1 MTTLTVSVAGQ
12 ASDSRLLTLPF
23 DVFSTRGERLGKGTA
38 SPANPA
44 RIELRDE
51 RVTQSERVYV
61 LAKLPN
67 GKQIQEV
74 AELQNGQ
81 GNVTLLQ
88 STNTPSDWLEWL
100 KPFRSLE
107 HLNATVQVELSPA
120 VPIRRVGEVWRMVWV
135 LNNGKWEASD
145 LEPSKTEK
153 EGKIQQFWFD
163 VPNRPHLLQIGGEDI
178 AWRVIS
184 LPPGGVVRVALTPSD
199 KEIGNSMDITI
210 GRRDADNELIMS
222 YLARGAMEEVTSLA
236 DAWQTAD
243 QMLQDKYQDPV
254 GAVAG
259 AYVLLKLRRLDQR
272 RDWME
277 NLATSFSH
285 LADTAIVSA
294 AFLLQDEVPDELL
307 IRDRIK
313 QALEN
318 GLPVF
323 TLGAKL
329 LVETMAAIHRG
340 EEESAEFQTYYLQ
353 AKTYAQAI
361 CTQGAYFAF
370 YGTTPKTPSTRPTYG
385 LQNSPKSTPRDW
397 MDEIKTLQAALKKL
411 IATQGEG
418 IAAQFSLDV
427 INREA
432 RVALNMP
439 EIGAAE
445 VGVSLNLV
453 PEPLDEVRANQAAVI
468 ITGEH

>member
-1 MTTLTVSVAGQ
+1 MSILTVSVAGQ

-23 DVFSTRGERLGKGTA
+23 EVFSTRGERLGKGTA
-38 SPANPA
+38 SPAQPA

-51 RVTQSERVYV
+51 RVLQPGRVYV

-67 GKQIQEV
+67 GKQVQEV
-74 AELQNGQ
+74 AELLNGQ

-88 STNTPSDWLEWL
+88 STNSPSDWLEWL
-100 KPFRSLE
+100 KPFRSLK
-107 HLNATVQVELSPA
+107 HLNAKVQVEFSPA
-120 VPIRRVGEVWRMVWV
+120 APLRRIGEVWRMVWA
-135 LNNGKWEASD
+135 LNNGQWESSK

-153 EGKIQQFWFD
+153 EGTIQQFWFD
-163 VPNRPHLLQIGGEDI
+163 VPNRPHLLQIGGDDI
-178 AWRVIS
+178 AWRIIS
-184 LPPGGVVRVALTPSD
+184 LPPGGEVRVALTPSD

-222 YLARGAMEEVTSLA
+222 YLARGAMEQVTSLA

-243 QMLQDKYQDPV
+243 QMLQGKYQDPV

-277 NLATSFSH
+277 NLVTSFPH
-285 LADTAIVSA
+285 LADAAIVSA
-294 AFLLQDEVPDELL
+294 AFLLQDEVPDETL
-307 IRDRIK
+307 IRARIK

-340 EEESAEFQTYYLQ
+340 EEESSEFQVDYLQ
-353 AKTYAQAI
+353 AKTYARAI
-361 CTQGAYFAF
+361 CTQGAYLAF

-385 LQNSPKSTPRDW
+385 PQNSPKSTPLDW
-397 MDEIKTLQAALKKL
+397 MDELKALQESFKKR
-411 IATQGEG
+411 IATRGAG
-418 IAAQFSLDV
+418 ITAQVSLDA

-432 RVALNMP
+432 RLALNMP

-445 VGVSLNLV
+445 VEVSLNLE
-453 PEPLDEVRANQAAVI
+453 PEPLDVVRANQAAVI
-468 ITGEH
+468 IPGEQ

>member
-1 MTTLTVSVAGQ
+1 MNILTVSVAGQ

-23 DVFSTRGERLGKGTA
+23 EVFSTRGERLGKGTA
-38 SPANPA
+38 SPAQPA
-44 RIELRDE
+44 RIELRNE
-51 RVTQSERVYV
+51 RGTESGRVYV

-67 GKQIQEV
+67 GKQVQEV
-74 AELQNGQ
+74 AELLNGQ

-88 STNTPSDWLEWL
+88 STNSPSDWLDWL

-107 HLNATVQVELSPA
+107 HLNATVQVEFSPSA
-120 VPIRRVGEVWRMVWV
+120 PLRRVGEVWRMVWA
-135 LNNGKWEASD
+135 LNNGQWEASD

-153 EGKIQQFWFD
+153 EGTIQQFWFD
-163 VPNRPHLLQIGGEDI
+163 VPNWPHLLQIGGEDI
-178 AWRVIS
+178 AWRIIS

-210 GRRDADNELIMS
+210 GRRSADNELIMS
-222 YLARGAMEEVTSLA
+222 YLARGAMEQVSSLA

-243 QMLQDKYQDPV
+243 QMLQAKYQDPV

-277 NLATSFSH
+277 NLVTSFPH
-285 LADTAIVSA
+285 LADAAIVSA
-294 AFLLQDEVPDELL
+294 AVLLQDEVSDETL
-307 IRDRIK
+307 IRARIK
-313 QALEN
+313 QAMEN

-340 EEESAEFQTYYLQ
+340 EQESPEFQADYLQ
-353 AKTYAQAI
+353 AKTYARAI

-370 YGTTPKTPSTRPTYG
+370 YGTNPQTPSTRPTYG
-385 LQNSPKSTPRDW
+385 PQNSPKSTPHDW
-397 MDEIKTLQAALKKL
+397 IDEIKALQDSFKKL
-411 IATQGEG
+411 IATQGAG
-418 IAAQFSLDV
+418 IAAQFSLDI

-432 RVALNMP
+432 RIALNMP

-445 VGVSLNLV
+445 VEVSLNLK

-468 ITGEH
+468 IPGEH